1 MLTTHEAAD
10 RLGIKPR
17 SVVKAIK
24 RGLIKAE
31 KRGRDYWIED
41 EEIER
46 YARER
51 RPAHRPKEGQEH
63 AEK

>member
-17 SVVKAIK
+17 SVVWAIK
-24 RGLIKAE
+24 RGLIQAE

-41 EEIER
+41 EEVDR
-46 YARER
+46 YAKER
-51 RPAHRPKEGQEH
+51 RPAHRPKRD
-63 AEK
+63 AEDAS